1 MKTKKITSKS
11 VKAIN
16 NLYSV
21 EMLSPFKVLNWINT
35 NRNKRLEDG
44 VTISDLLSS
53 IGLKK
58 LSLSDLLN
66 YTDGYGNNV
75 ICNLV
80 PAGKEVPVYYDI
92 MFVNGRS
99 YKLVPL
105 RYTINDFFKSLND
118 ALKIQQAKEA
128 KEERYTKMY
137 NALLDKKEAAAKSE
151 KDKEADKVINKIVSS
166 LRLIPLYASFSDTEL
181 RSKAIE
187 LLSTKVA

>member
-21 EMLSPFKVLNWINT
+21 EMLSPFKVLNWINS
-35 NRNKRLEDG
+35 NRSKSLEDG
-44 VTISDLLSS
+44 TTISDWLAS
-53 IGLKK
+53 IGVKK

-66 YTDGYGNNV
+66 YVDGYGNNV

-137 NALLDKKEAAAKSE
+137 NALLNKKEAAAKSE